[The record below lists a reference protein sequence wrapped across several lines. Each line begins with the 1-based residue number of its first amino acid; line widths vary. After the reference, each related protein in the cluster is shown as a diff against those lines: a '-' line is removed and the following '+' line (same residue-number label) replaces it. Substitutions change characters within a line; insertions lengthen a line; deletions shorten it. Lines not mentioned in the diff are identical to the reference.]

1 MNIKGYSNKDNVEKM
16 NNNISFDNLLGNI
29 THVHVVTNTY
39 AKGAVNQLLTVRN
52 WMIGYYIVEFE
63 QHGLNRAEYGTNL
76 LEELSKRLAI
86 KGIDRPLLNLC
97 RIFYLKYPQICA
109 TVSHKLEGIG
119 EIKGLPEVTRTAAI
133 DINGEKEEI
142 CATAS
147 HKFETPP
154 EMLISRLSFSHI
166 REIMPIDDPFERFF
180 YEFECIKGTWSV
192 RELRRQISTNLY
204 VRAGIS
210 NKPEELLE
218 QLVNNDYSSAMT
230 IKEPMTLEFLG
241 LDAKEAV
248 SETDLEQALID
259 HLQEF
264 MLELGYGFCFEARH
278 KRLLIDD
285 EYYFPDLVFYNRILH
300 CSVIVEL
307 KNEEFSHENLGQ
319 LNAYVGYYKENEMHP
334 GDNPPVGILLCTR
347 KGKKMVEYALSG
359 MDNNVFVSTY
369 QLKLPDKKQLEDFLI
384 KEMNELG
391 FGE

>member
-1 MNIKGYSNKDNVEKM
+1 MNDV
-16 NNNISFDNLLGNI
+16 ISFENLLGNVLQVHEI
-29 THVHVVTNTY
+29 TSSY

-76 LEELSKRLAI
+76 LEELSKRLTI

-109 TVSHKLEGIG
+109 TVSHKLKGIG
-119 EIKGLPEVTRTAAI
+119 EIKELPKATETADRNI
-133 DINGEKEEI
+133 SVDHKMI

-154 EMLISRLSFSHI
+154 EILISRLSFSHI
-166 REIMPIDDPFERFF
+166 REIMPIDDPLERFF

-210 NKPEELLE
+210 NKPEMLLE

-230 IKEPMTLEFLG
+230 IKEPLALEFLG
-241 LDAKEAV
+241 LDAKDAV

-278 KRLLIDD
+278 KRILIDD

-300 CSVIVEL
+300 CNVIVEL

-384 KEMNELG
+384 REMDELG
-391 FGE
+391 LDT

>member
-1 MNIKGYSNKDNVEKM
+1 MNDIVT
-16 NNNISFDNLLGNI
+16 FDNLLGNVLR
-29 THVHVVTNTY
+29 VHEATSTF

-63 QHGLNRAEYGTNL
+63 QQGQNKADYGSNL
-76 LEELSKRLAI
+76 LEKLAEQLAI
-86 KGIDRPLLNLC
+86 KGINRPLLNLC

-109 TVSHKLEGIG
+109 TVSHKLKGIG
-119 EIKGLPEVTRTAAI
+119 EFKSLPDLPVVSDVNAGQ
-133 DINGEKEEI
+133 DKI

-154 EMLISRLSFSHI
+154 EILISRLSFSHI
-166 REIMPIDDPFERFF
+166 REIMSLDDPFERFF

-192 RELRRQISTNLY
+192 RELRRQIVTNLY

-210 NKPEELLE
+210 SKPEVLLE

-230 IKEPMTLEFLG
+230 VKEPITLEFLG

-278 KRLLIDD
+278 KRILIDD

-359 MDNNVFVSTY
+359 MDNSVFVSTY
-369 QLKLPDKKQLEDFLI
+369 QLQLPDKKQLEEFLI
-384 KEMNELG
+384 KEIDELG
-391 FGE
+391 LNT

>member
-1 MNIKGYSNKDNVEKM
+1 MNDV
-16 NNNISFDNLLGNI
+16 ISFESLLGNVLQVHEI
-29 THVHVVTNTY
+29 TSTY

-63 QHGLNRAEYGTNL
+63 QRGQNKAAYGTHL
-76 LEELSKRLAI
+76 LEDLAERI
-86 KGIDRPLLNLC
+86 DVKGLDRQLLNTCGL
-97 RIFYLKYPQICA
+97 FYLRYPQICE
-109 TVSHKLEGIG
+109 TVSRKLQGVG
-119 EIKGLPEVTRTAAI
+119 YRHSLPVRSIKES
-133 DINGEKEEI
+133 EI
-142 CATAS
+142 CGTS
-147 HKFETPP
+147 SRKFETAP
-154 EMLISRLSFSHI
+154 EVLLSRLSFSHI
-166 REIMPIDDPFERFF
+166 KEIMPIDDPFERYF

-210 NKPEELLE
+210 NKPEVLLE
-218 QLVNNDYSSAMT
+218 QLVNNDYSSGLT
-230 IKEPMTLEFLG
+230 IKEPIALEFLG

-248 SETDLEQALID
+248 SESDLEQALID

-369 QLKLPDKKQLEDFLI
+369 QLNLPDKKQLEDFLI
-384 KEMNELG
+384 REMDELG
-391 FGE
+391 LNT

>member
-1 MNIKGYSNKDNVEKM
+1 MNDIVT
-16 NNNISFDNLLGNI
+16 FDNLLGNVLR
-29 THVHVVTNTY
+29 VHEVTSTF

-63 QHGLNRAEYGTNL
+63 QNGQNKATYGTHL
-76 LEELSKRLAI
+76 LEDLASKIDVKGLDRQMLNSCRL
-86 KGIDRPLLNLC
+86 
-97 RIFYLKYPQICA
+97 FYLKYPQICE
-109 TVSHKLEGIG
+109 TVSRKLQGVG
-119 EIKGLPEVTRTAAI
+119 YNLSLPVLNPKRSE
-133 DINGEKEEI
+133 NEI
-142 CATAS
+142 CETAS
-147 HKFETPP
+147 RKFVTAPDI
-154 EMLISRLSFSHI
+154 LLSRLSFSHLK
-166 REIMPIDDPFERFF
+166 EIMMLDDPFERFF

-192 RELRRQISTNLY
+192 RELRRQIVTNLY

-210 NKPEELLE
+210 SKPEVLLE

-230 IKEPMTLEFLG
+230 VKEPITLEFLG

-278 KRLLIDD
+278 KRILIDD

-359 MDNNVFVSTY
+359 MDNSVFVSTY
-369 QLKLPDKKQLEDFLI
+369 QLQLPDKKQLEEFLI
-384 KEMNELG
+384 KEIDELG
-391 FGE
+391 LNT